1 MILRYDKKTRSGT
14 GGLCHRRGPAW
25 KLSIVVLAL
34 LLPVWLAAEMVT
46 HKVQKGDTL
55 YSLSKKYQVS
65 IEEIWELNGLTSNN
79 IGVGQVLKIKKAEPV
94 KPDFK
99 TPPVKPAQTETS
111 PFPPPAELPDH
122 SKLNLPDDYYY
133 TVQAGET
140 AFRIAVNHKLT
151 PSDFLRW
158 NNLPAENPPIKPG
171 DRLIIKDP
179 ASFNPAEEKPAEQ
192 GATIQAATPAPADT
206 LLLDQVYVVKRK
218 DTLFSIAKAHGT
230 TVDDIKARNNLSSN
244 DISVGQ
250 KLWLTGTPPA
260 DQAPGSTSKV
270 RTDCIMPT
278 NGRVTSEFG
287 MRRGRP
293 HKGIDIANK
302 SGTPIYAVLDGVVVY
317 SGTQRGYGN
326 VVLIEH
332 PNFVMTVYAHNEKN
346 LVNVG
351 DHVSQGQQIAR
362 MGSTGNSTGPH
373 LHFEYRVKGTALNPR
388 KVLPL

>member
-1 MILRYDKKTRSGT
+1 M
-14 GGLCHRRGPAW
+14 
-25 KLSIVVLAL
+25 LAL

-111 PFPPPAELPDH
+111 PSPPPAEPPDH

-179 ASFNPAEEKPAEQ
+179 ASFKPAEEKPAEQ
-192 GATIQAATPAPADT
+192 GASIQAATPAPADT
-206 LLLDQVYVVKRK
+206 LLLDLVYVVKRK

-230 TVDDIKARNNLSSN
+230 TVDDIKARNNLFSN

-260 DQAPGSTSKV
+260 DQASGSTSKV